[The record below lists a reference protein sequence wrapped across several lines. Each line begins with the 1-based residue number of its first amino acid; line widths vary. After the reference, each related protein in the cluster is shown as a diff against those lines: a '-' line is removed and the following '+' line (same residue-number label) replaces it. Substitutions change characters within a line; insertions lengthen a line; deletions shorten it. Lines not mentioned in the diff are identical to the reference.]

1 MVYVEIKNV
10 QIQILI
16 IVNKHLL
23 IILCVIKIVKNNV
36 QKQLNV
42 KILQDHQQ
50 IVHYL
55 NLIKFHVKQKKIKI
69 NVKF

>member
-42 KILQDHQQ
+42 MILQVHQQ
-50 IVHYL
+50 IVHYI

>member
-16 IVNKHLL
+16 IVNKLKL
-23 IILCVIKIVKNNV
+23 IILFVIKTVNKNV

-42 KILQDHQQ
+42 KILLDHQL
-50 IVHYL
+50 IVHNL
-55 NLIKFHVKQKKIKI
+55 DLIKFNVKQKKIKI